1 MADLRAL
8 LGSAALPCP
17 ALDIGPA
24 FAAAVVA
31 ALGTQKAKDIPF
43 SPYDNDLFFLH
54 GACCPSACCPAR
66 TSGCGCMPHTPTGS
80 NLPLFLL
87 LFDRGSWPVAY
98 SSKAP
103 SAYQLVLRCQA
114 APGMTAAA
122 QSLQHD
128 MGPSCI
134 MFLLHSHV

>member
-43 SPYDNDLFFLH
+43 SPYENDLFFLH
-54 GACCPSACCPAR
+54 GAGRFLTACCPAR
-66 TSGCGCMPHTPTGS
+66 ILACNDMLQTS
-80 NLPLFLL
+80 LL
-87 LFDRGSWPVAY
+87 
-98 SSKAP
+98 
-103 SAYQLVLRCQA
+103 
-114 APGMTAAA
+114 
-122 QSLQHD
+122 
-128 MGPSCI
+128 
-134 MFLLHSHV
+134 